1 MISFVSASK
10 ISFDFLSSY
19 RLLFWYLLFRYRWAH
34 HLCFLSMND
43 LSRSSF
49 FYLSISVAFILWKK
63 RPLLQQSVQLKQ
75 TKKKTF
81 YGDLATSNDWT
92 VFFELPELKAFS
104 IKHFP
109 QDICQTTKQVDA
121 FVISRSRKI
130 CFVGPELTVPIEER
144 IAFWNEKKT
153 GKYEKMIADHGSPS
167 WKLKCIVAEVG
178 CRGYIPP
185 SFRKALQLFGFTS
198 KELKALVDECSLV
211 SRRSSYYIWLNR
223 FHQTFIPFQ
232 MVQVDI
238 ESYQSIAVV
247 WTSMLVSL
255 THIFSFCS
263 LCFFILCFAPFLS
276 PPPSFFYCFIFVIS
290 IQYASRRFPG
300 SFSLIISPNSGF
312 SFCYVSSMAF
322 FLKRHFRRHA
332 CISTQK

>member
-1 MISFVSASK
+1 VKEKATASTISSAK
-10 ISFDFLSSY
+10 T
-19 RLLFWYLLFRYRWAH
+19 H
-34 HLCFLSMND
+34 N
-43 LSRSSF
+43 
-49 FYLSISVAFILWKK
+49 
-63 RPLLQQSVQLKQ
+63 
-75 TKKKTF
+75 KKKTF

-247 WTSMLVSL
+247 
-255 THIFSFCS
+255 
-263 LCFFILCFAPFLS
+263 
-276 PPPSFFYCFIFVIS
+276 
-290 IQYASRRFPG
+290 
-300 SFSLIISPNSGF
+300 
-312 SFCYVSSMAF
+312 
-322 FLKRHFRRHA
+322 
-332 CISTQK
+332 

>member
-1 MISFVSASK
+1 
-10 ISFDFLSSY
+10 
-19 RLLFWYLLFRYRWAH
+19 
-34 HLCFLSMND
+34 
-43 LSRSSF
+43 
-49 FYLSISVAFILWKK
+49 
-63 RPLLQQSVQLKQ
+63 
-75 TKKKTF
+75 
-81 YGDLATSNDWT
+81 
-92 VFFELPELKAFS
+92 
-104 IKHFP
+104 
-109 QDICQTTKQVDA
+109 
-121 FVISRSRKI
+121 
-130 CFVGPELTVPIEER
+130 
-144 IAFWNEKKT
+144 
-153 GKYEKMIADHGSPS
+153 MIADHGSPS

-185 SFRKALQLFGFTS
+185 SFRKALKLFGFTS

-238 ESYQSIAVV
+238 ESYQSIAVSELL
-247 WTSMLVSL
+247 WWCPSHTFFFLFFM
-255 THIFSFCS
+255 FCS
-263 LCFFILCFAPFLS
+263 LSRSL
-276 PPPSFFYCFIFVIS
+276 PPPLFFYCFFFFNIF